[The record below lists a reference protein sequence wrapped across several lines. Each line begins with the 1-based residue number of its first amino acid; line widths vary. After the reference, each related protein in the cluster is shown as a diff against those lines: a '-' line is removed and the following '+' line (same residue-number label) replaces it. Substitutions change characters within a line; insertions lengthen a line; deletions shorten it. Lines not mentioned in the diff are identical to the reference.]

1 MTDYTWAV
9 PSWWHERLG
18 WDRLSESQK
27 QLLGEFAFDIWQL
40 GRHKKGA
47 IEEVKYDGRLIV
59 LDNGSRWEVDS
70 LDSSTA
76 EYWNF
81 LDDVVVIDGK
91 MYNLEGAESVDVTE
105 EI

>member
-1 MTDYTWAV
+1 MRAAENL
-9 PSWWHERLG
+9 ER
-18 WDRLSESQK
+18 
-27 QLLGEFAFDIWQL
+27 F
-40 GRHKKGA
+40 
-47 IEEVKYDGRLIV
+47 IV